1 MKMLNTNEFKVAGS
15 VVSDAVRAMDLFI
28 TSQIARNSGE
38 LTVEFLDDLEFSALD
53 RAQTIISLA
62 M

>member
-1 MKMLNTNEFKVAGS
+1 MLNTNEFKVAGS

-62 M
+62 V

>member
-1 MKMLNTNEFKVAGS
+1 MKMLNTNEFKVAGNL
-15 VVSDAVRAMDLFI
+15 VSDAVRAMDLFI